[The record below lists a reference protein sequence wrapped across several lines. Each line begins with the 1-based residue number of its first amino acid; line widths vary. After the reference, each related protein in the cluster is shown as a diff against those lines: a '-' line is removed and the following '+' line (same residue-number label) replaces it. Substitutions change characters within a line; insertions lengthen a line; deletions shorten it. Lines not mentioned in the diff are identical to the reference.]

1 MTGPKP
7 IILHAFLLLGFSLLP
22 MHAQLI
28 SVSSELSTDSLMI
41 GDQIIYT
48 LSVDA
53 DDQVDFNMPVLR
65 DTLTRQLELLSL
77 PASDTTHA
85 EGRRTVSHS
94 YLLTSFEAGMQIVPA
109 QEVIYAS
116 GNLKDTA
123 RSMPLMIQVYE
134 PVVDTTQAIKPIKPP
149 LNTPLSFREVLPW
162 LAVGLGGLLVVILG
176 GMLLRRYLQRK
187 RHPEEYE
194 VRDLEPAH
202 IVAFRE
208 LDKLKAEKIW
218 EKGEVKQFYTSLT
231 EITRTY
237 IERQYG
243 IPAMEST
250 TEEILQAFRRSSP
263 EDSLLDEILQEL
275 LQLADL
281 VKFAKED
288 PLPVHNQTNLNN
300 AYIFVQKTYPQF
312 YREEVKNEQD

>member
-1 MTGPKP
+1 MGGLRSL
-7 IILHAFLLLGFSLLP
+7 ISQALLLLAVSLLP
-22 MHAQLI
+22 LHAQLI
-28 SVSSELSTDSLMI
+28 SVTSELSSDSLMI

-48 LSVDA
+48 LRVDA
-53 DDQVDFNMPVLR
+53 GDQVEFNMPILR
-65 DTLTRQLELLSL
+65 DTLGKQLELLSL
-77 PASDTTHA
+77 PVSDTTYT
-85 EGRRTVSHS
+85 EGRRAVTQS
-94 YLLTSFEAGMQIVPA
+94 YLVTGFEAGMQVVPA
-109 QEVIYAS
+109 QEVIFAS

-149 LNTPLSFREVLPW
+149 LNTPLSLREILPW
-162 LAVGLGGLLVVILG
+162 LAVGLGALLVIILG
-176 GMLLRRYLQRK
+176 GVLLRRYLQKK
-187 RHPEEYE
+187 RHPETYE
-194 VRDLEPAH
+194 ARIMEPAH
-202 IVAFRE
+202 VVAFRE

-218 EKGEVKQFYTSLT
+218 EKGEVKQFYTRLT

-250 TEEILQAFRRSSP
+250 TEEILKAFRRSNP

-312 YREEVKNEQD
+312 YREEVKDG

>member
-1 MTGPKP
+1 MAGLRSL
-7 IILHAFLLLGFSLLP
+7 ILQVLLP
-22 MHAQLI
+22 LSVSLVPVHAQLI
-28 SVSSELSTDSLMI
+28 SVTSELSSDSLMI

-48 LSVDA
+48 LRVDA
-53 DDQVDFNMPVLR
+53 NDQVEFTMPILR
-65 DTLTRQLELLSL
+65 DTLGKQLELLSL
-77 PASDTTHA
+77 PVSDTTHT
-85 EGRRTVSHS
+85 EGRRTVSQS
-94 YLLTSFEAGMQIVPA
+94 YLVTGFEAGMQVVPA
-109 QEVIYAS
+109 QEVIFTS

-149 LNTPLSFREVLPW
+149 LNTPLIIREILPW
-162 LAVGLGGLLVVILG
+162 LAAGLGGLLVLILG
-176 GMLLRRYLQRK
+176 GVLLRRYLQKK

-194 VRDLEPAH
+194 ARTLEPAH
-202 IVAFRE
+202 IIAFRE

-250 TEEILQAFRRSSP
+250 TEEILQAFRRSNP

-312 YREEVKNEQD
+312 YREEVKDE